1 MDPTTTH
8 RDEGSAL
15 IITMMVMA
23 LVAVLGTTVLGV
35 TVNNLG
41 STRRATDATLAL
53 DAADAGLNQAVA
65 YLRSTGTRALDGCSP
80 ACGPAN
86 PWGDED
92 TPMSGTVAN
101 SDDQRYQA
109 WIVPLPGGNA
119 TARTYRV
126 HSRGTAGPGEAR
138 AQRLVEADITLSL
151 VDVGLPLGVYAR
163 SVQGAGTPDLSGVSI
178 FSPGCVWNR
187 SKIDFGGSTDAA
199 YGIPAAVHSSKLI
212 TDSNGNTKD
221 CSPSDSKAIHRSQ
234 KCPSG
239 AFRWDQDS
247 LGGPCADLA
256 AAHPRYYGADD
267 LDGNGSTDVNGTYLR
282 DDAALLDLF
291 DIEDDP
297 LPEWKLAELRTV
309 AKSQGS
315 YWRSAGGWSVPD
327 PTVHPNSVLY
337 FDLTSTEP
345 GGTVD
350 LNTLG
355 TTWKQST
362 CLTGAWTKSLLIVID
377 GGNVKMNA
385 NSEVAASI
393 VLTSRTYGEVDKG
406 NGNPDYVGTL
416 FANTLN
422 LAGAFDFELNQ
433 CFLDNLSPSLFSVT
447 VEDYQEIDR

>member
-1 MDPTTTH
+1 MHETSRH

-15 IITMMVMA
+15 VITVMVMA

-41 STRRATDATLAL
+41 ATRRATDATLAL

-65 YLRSTGTRALDGCSP
+65 YLRSSGTRALDACSP
-80 ACGPAN
+80 ACGAAN
-86 PWGDED
+86 PWGDEE
-92 TPMSGTVAN
+92 TPMSAPVAN
-101 SDDQRYQA
+101 SDDQRYES
-109 WIVPLPGGNA
+109 WIVPQPGGSA
-119 TARTYRV
+119 DARTYRV
-126 HSRGTAGPGEAR
+126 HSRGLAGAGEAR
-138 AQRLVEADITLSL
+138 AQRLVEADVTVSL

-178 FSPGCVWNR
+178 FSTGCVWNR
-187 SKIDFGGSTDAA
+187 SKIDFGGTTDAA
-199 YGIPAAVHSSKLI
+199 YGIPAAVHSSQVI
-212 TDSNGNTKD
+212 TDRNGNNKT
-221 CSPSDSKAIHRSQ
+221 CSGSDSKAIHRSQ
-234 KCPSG
+234 PCPSG

-247 LGGPCADLA
+247 IGGPCSDLA
-256 AAHPRYYGADD
+256 GAHPRYYGRDD
-267 LDGNGSTDVNGTYLR
+267 LDGDGDIDVDGTFLA

-291 DIEDDP
+291 GIEDDP

-309 AKSQGS
+309 ATSQGS
-315 YWRSAGGWSVPD
+315 YWRSASGWSVPD
-327 PTVHPNSVLY
+327 PATYPNSVLY
-337 FDLTSTEP
+337 FDLTRTEP

-350 LNTLG
+350 LKALG
-355 TTWKQST
+355 STWAQSS
-362 CLTGAWTKSLLIVID
+362 CEDGAWTRSLLIVID
-377 GGNVKMNA
+377 GGNVKMNG

-433 CFLDNLSPSLFSVT
+433 CFLDNLSPSLFSVS